1 MTSLRRWVASRLASV
16 EISES
21 RGVRYLHLGGDAIQ
35 SALRLSNPDA
45 LELHYT
51 RAVMGYLLLVPE
63 PAHFLVIGLGG
74 GSIPRFVRHARPR
87 TRVTAVEINPRVLAA
102 ARAWF
107 GLPADDPGLDVVIA
121 DGAQYVP
128 AHPGSCDALLLDAFD
143 DGRSVRALSSER
155 FYAACRQALTARG
168 VFIQNFMAD
177 DPERELCTRRI
188 EQVFGGQVAAL
199 PAANGVNV
207 IIFGLAD
214 RGLRLGLPALERRA
228 QRLELL
234 LGLPFEAMLKSLV
247 RHNSW
252 TLAEGFRRKPL

>member
-1 MTSLRRWVASRLASV
+1 MGLRRWVESRLASV

-35 SALRLSNPDA
+35 SALRLSNPES

-51 RAVMGYLLLVPE
+51 RAAMAYLLLVRE
-63 PAHFLVIGLGG
+63 PSDLLVIGLGG

-107 GLPADDPGLDVVIA
+107 GLPENDARLEVVIA

-143 DGRSVRALSSER
+143 DGRSVRALASET
-155 FYAACRQALTARG
+155 FYTACRQALRAG
-168 VFIQNFMAD
+168 GIFIQNFMAD
-177 DPERELCTRRI
+177 DPERERCTRRL
-188 EQVFGGQVAAL
+188 EQVFGARVAVL

-207 IIFGLAD
+207 IVFALMD

-228 QRLELL
+228 HRLEML
-234 LGLPFEAMLKSLV
+234 LGLPFEAMLRSLL
-247 RHNSW
+247 RRNTW
-252 TLAEGFRRKPL
+252 TLADGFRRKPD